1 MSYKTTLLKEQKQII
16 DEVRTEIIG
25 LIKTNEN
32 ILNFENLNEWDLKI
46 VENNLKLIEEK
57 ESLIKQYKQN
67 IQEILKMN
75 NAA

>member
-16 DEVRTEIIG
+16 NEIRIEIIK
-25 LIKTNEN
+25 LIETNEN

-46 VENNLKLIEEK
+46 VENNLKIIEEK
-57 ESLIKQYKQN
+57 ECLIKQYKQN
-67 IQEILKMN
+67 IQEILKMD